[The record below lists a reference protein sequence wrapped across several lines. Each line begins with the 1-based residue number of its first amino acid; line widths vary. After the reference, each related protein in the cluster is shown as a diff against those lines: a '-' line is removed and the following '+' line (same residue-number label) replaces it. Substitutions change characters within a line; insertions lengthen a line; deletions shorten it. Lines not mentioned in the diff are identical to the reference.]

1 MKKRGREI
9 NGEDYFCRMFDQGY
23 ILSIF
28 PLVMNGQMKGQ
39 WPKKIFNLSVFNCRS
54 EMNISHHGGFL
65 VFKFIYSF
73 DMLYYCTEHVSQWP
87 YS

>member
-28 PLVMNGQMKGQ
+28 PLVINGQMKGQ
-39 WPKKIFNLSVFNCRS
+39 
-54 EMNISHHGGFL
+54 
-65 VFKFIYSF
+65 
-73 DMLYYCTEHVSQWP
+73 
-87 YS
+87 